1 MDAPAVP
8 RHFEFPLE
16 ILRGRLVNVVNRTK
30 MERTISKYT
39 LFEYLAGRANPLERQ
54 LVEDWIVQKQNADTF
69 HQWLLE
75 YETKSPQFV
84 PDRDAA
90 LANLLHRIDSTLDE
104 VTAEEGE
111 DEAGEADRQ
120 PSWIARRSNRFWLVA
135 ASVTALVSCGWW
147 FREPLQYKTYQTAYG
162 QTTDVYLEDGSR
174 VALNSNSRLQ
184 VPRLGFWGDVRT
196 VALEGEAEFSVSH
209 TIDNKRFVVR
219 TSEQFQVEVL
229 GTTFSVF
236 ARPRGTKVA
245 LKSGSVRIDYSQN
258 DQRREVMMEPGDLAI
273 LDQEG
278 AVQLEKQQ
286 DVKAFAPW
294 TEQRYVFNGTPVKEI
309 LAMIEENFGQKVS
322 LSDSNIAQR
331 SITGNF
337 KTKNAEELLK
347 TISEVLDLRVEQ
359 NGASILLT
367 NH

>member
-1 MDAPAVP
+1 
-8 RHFEFPLE
+8 
-16 ILRGRLVNVVNRTK
+16 
-30 MERTISKYT
+30 MEKIISKYT

-54 LVEDWIVQKQNADTF
+54 AVEDWIVRKQNTETF

-75 YETKSPQFV
+75 YETKCPQFV
-84 PDRDAA
+84 PDQDAA
-90 LANLLHRIDSTLDE
+90 LENLLHRLDSTIVDME
-104 VTAEEGE
+104 DGKKEEGE
-111 DEAGEADRQ
+111 EECEERS
-120 PSWIARRSNRFWLVA
+120 PSWFARRSSRFWMAA
-135 ASVTALVSCGWW
+135 ASVTVLVSCGWW
-147 FREPLQYKTYQTAYG
+147 FREPLQYKSYQTAYG

-174 VALNSNSRLQ
+174 VALNSNSKLK
-184 VPRLGFWGDVRT
+184 VPRLGFWGDVRE
-196 VALEGEAEFSVSH
+196 VCLEGEAEFSVSH
-209 TIDNKRFVVR
+209 TIDHKRFVVK

-258 DQRREVMMEPGDLAI
+258 NQRREVMMEPGDLAF

-278 AVQLEKQQ
+278 AVQLERQQ
-286 DVKAFAPW
+286 DVKTFAPW

-359 NGASILLT
+359 NGATILLT
-367 NH
+367 NN

>member
-1 MDAPAVP
+1 
-8 RHFEFPLE
+8 
-16 ILRGRLVNVVNRTK
+16 
-30 MERTISKYT
+30 MEKTISKYT

-54 LVEDWIVQKQNADTF
+54 LVEEWIGQEENAETF
-69 HQWLLE
+69 HRWLLE
-75 YETKSPQFV
+75 YETKSPQFI
-84 PDRDAA
+84 PNQDAA
-90 LANLLHRIDSTLDE
+90 LENLLLRLNSAME
-104 VTAEEGE
+104 YEGEWRKEEGE
-111 DEAGEADRQ
+111 EERVT
-120 PSWIARRSNRFWLVA
+120 SWLGRRSNRFWMAA
-135 ASVTALVSCGWW
+135 ASVTLLVSCGWA
-147 FREPLQYKTYQTAYG
+147 FREPIQYKSYQTAYG

-174 VALNSNSRLQ
+174 VALNSNSRLK
-184 VPRLGFWGDVRT
+184 VPRLGFWGDVRE

-209 TIDNKRFVVR
+209 TIDHKRFVVK
-219 TSEQFQVEVL
+219 TSREFQVEVL

-258 DQRREVMMEPGDLAI
+258 NQRREVMMEPGDLAF
-273 LDQEG
+273 LDHEG
-278 AVQLEKQQ
+278 AVQLERKQ
-286 DVKAFAPW
+286 DVKTFAPW
-294 TEQRYVFNGTPVKEI
+294 TEQRYVFNGTPMKEI

-359 NGASILLT
+359 NGATILLT
-367 NH
+367 NN

>member
-1 MDAPAVP
+1 M
-8 RHFEFPLE
+8 
-16 ILRGRLVNVVNRTK
+16 GLVNVVNRTE
-30 MERTISKYT
+30 MEKTISKYT
-39 LFEYLAGRANPLERQ
+39 LFEYLSGRANPLERQ
-54 LVEDWIVQKQNADTF
+54 LVEEWIVRKENAETF
-69 HQWLLE
+69 HRWLLE
-75 YETKSPQFV
+75 YETQSPQFV
-84 PDRDAA
+84 PNQDIA
-90 LANLLHRIDSTLDE
+90 LENLLLRLNSTLE
-104 VTAEEGE
+104 EEGEWRKEEGE
-111 DEAGEADRQ
+111 DEGGV
-120 PSWIARRSNRFWLVA
+120 PSWFARRSNRFWLAA
-135 ASVTALVSCGWW
+135 ASVTLLVSCGWW
-147 FREPLQYKTYQTAYG
+147 FREPIQYKSYQTAYG

-174 VALNSNSRLQ
+174 VALNSNSKLK
-184 VPRLGFWGDVRT
+184 VPRLGFWGDVRE

-209 TIDNKRFVVR
+209 TIDHKRFVVK
-219 TSEQFQVEVL
+219 TSEKFQVEVL

-245 LKSGSVRIDYSQN
+245 LKSGSVRIDYSQDN
-258 DQRREVMMEPGDLAI
+258 RRREVMMEPGDLAF

-278 AVQLEKQQ
+278 TVQLERKQ
-286 DVKAFAPW
+286 DVKTFAPW

-367 NH
+367 NN

>member
-1 MDAPAVP
+1 
-8 RHFEFPLE
+8 
-16 ILRGRLVNVVNRTK
+16 
-30 MERTISKYT
+30 MEKTISKYT

-54 LVEDWIVQKQNADTF
+54 LVEEWIVQKENAETF
-69 HQWLLE
+69 HRWLLE
-75 YETKSPQFV
+75 YETKSPQFI
-84 PDRDAA
+84 PNQDAA
-90 LANLLHRIDSTLDE
+90 LENLLLRLNSTIE
-104 VTAEEGE
+104 QEGEWRKEEGE
-111 DEAGEADRQ
+111 EERA
-120 PSWIARRSNRFWLVA
+120 PSWFGHRSNRFWLVA
-135 ASVTALVSCGWW
+135 ASITALVGCGWA
-147 FREPLQYKTYQTAYG
+147 FREPIQYKSYQTAYG

-174 VALNSNSRLQ
+174 VALNSNSKLK
-184 VPRLGFWGDVRT
+184 VPRLGFWGDVRE

-209 TIDNKRFVVR
+209 TIDHKRFVVR
-219 TSEQFQVEVL
+219 TSKEFQVEVL

-258 DQRREVMMEPGDLAI
+258 NQRREVMMEPGDLAF
-273 LDQEG
+273 LDHQG
-278 AVQLEKQQ
+278 AVQLERKQ
-286 DVKAFAPW
+286 DVKTFAPW

-367 NH
+367 NN